1 MAASFA
7 RAAAMADLL
16 EFPRYVDDPPTL
28 LLWRI
33 DDLIPVVV
41 FGSIAILIDQPLL
54 FLVGLLLVRLYGRF
68 REGRADGYAL
78 HALYWAGLWRLRAR
92 TTPNP
97 FIRIWL
103 P

>member
-1 MAASFA
+1 MTASFT
-7 RAAAMADLL
+7 RTAAMADLL

-41 FGSIAILIDQPLL
+41 FGSVAILIDQPLL
-54 FLVGLLLVRLYGRF
+54 FLVGLVLVRLYGRF

-78 HALYWAGLWRLRAR
+78 HWLYWAGLWRLRAR

-97 FIRIWL
+97 FIRTWL